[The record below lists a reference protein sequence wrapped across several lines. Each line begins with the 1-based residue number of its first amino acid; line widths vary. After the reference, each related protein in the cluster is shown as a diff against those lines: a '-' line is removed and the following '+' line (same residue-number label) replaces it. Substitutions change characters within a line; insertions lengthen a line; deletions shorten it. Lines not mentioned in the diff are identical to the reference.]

1 MSMNAAEIKE
11 IILKVNGEQAEQ
23 EIKRIKGAIEN
34 ARAEKKKF
42 EEANPNTKDWSNEQR
57 KQWQSLNK
65 EIAAGERQLK
75 KYGTSADQVEQ
86 VLNNL
91 DGSTMKQLKASL
103 RSLEATLNSGA
114 LKRNGEEWKQVTD
127 AIRRTKEEMKRL
139 EDETKA
145 VSQELEKPQ
154 KGIAAFGQKWFGA
167 FTMGVTGIKAL
178 HSAFNSLMDK
188 ASAYVSKFAEMQ
200 EHVAGVSKYTGMA
213 AKDVEELNEEFKKM
227 DTRTGRAALNDL
239 AADAGRLGITGK
251 KDVLDFVQAADQIN
265 IALGE
270 DLGEGAVKN
279 IGKLANIFGDDKRMG
294 LKQAMLS
301 TASAINELAQNSSAS
316 EGNILDFTTR
326 LSAMAKTAGL
336 TQAQVMGL
344 GAMFET
350 QGLNAEVAATAL
362 SKVMQKMGSDTEK
375 MAKMAGL
382 NVQEFSNLVQT
393 DMNAA
398 LIEFAKGIG
407 RLGGI
412 TEVSPALKELSL
424 TGSGVSSVVNIL
436 AQNLDKVATQQD
448 LATRAFNEGTSATNE
463 AAKAN
468 STAAANLEKARN
480 RAAELQQTMGE
491 QLYPVYLQCIEGA
504 ASLSKVLASI
514 VLVISRNK
522 IEFGFLAAVV
532 SLLALNITI
541 ANKQT
546 KIAIALKRTWQ
557 AVLVTTRMGV
567 ILFNAAIALM
577 TGNINR
583 AIAAMRV
590 LKTTMLSNPYTATA
604 AIIMTIAAGIYLW
617 ATRTK
622 ELTQEQKNALA
633 VAKADADLQRGTLE
647 RTKEQEARLRRLT
660 AIVHSNVHSL
670 QERRKAVAEIQKI
683 VPAYNATINEEGRIT
698 KENSKA
704 IDEYIQKL
712 REKARAQAAEEILQ
726 KQYAAQI
733 NQEDRVARM
742 KAAVAIREQRLV
754 DYLRS
759 QGKGENYVNIWLARA
774 RDESDGLWKY
784 NGKFRELAGNLR
796 EARGWLAAA
805 NSDLGTTNKL
815 VTSLET
821 NVDKAVKKAGLSPT
835 AVSTTPAA
843 VSTTPVTPANTP
855 SPAAET
861 PDLLAK
867 SAEAMHAALSQIAD
881 DYAKGRIQ
889 AEGGVSAYAEM
900 LAKQLGVIEEYK
912 AAAAA
917 IKATDE
923 QRAKH
928 AETLSKEEAAVK
940 NKQMQDDLRQL
951 AAYKDAELVL
961 AENARL
967 TGRATQRQSEE
978 EAYNIQARYLRD
990 KLMLLR
996 SYNADAEQIH
1006 AAELEIEKHA
1016 AAQNGKVSKEL
1027 ADTLTKMKEAAMKA
1041 DPEAARKAAAQE
1053 IDALKEALVKE
1064 ARALNLGEE
1073 IIQQLES
1080 YLSKQQHELEVD
1092 ANVKANVE
1100 IKALS
1105 SNIDFGFSGLAAAFQ
1120 KIVKLRKKER
1130 ENDAKDAS
1138 KTADKQEKE
1147 EEKAESR
1154 RLRRRKKNRDK
1165 DTADEKNENKK
1176 QKKSNDDKW
1185 DAAIDIASAAN
1196 DTIQSIGSAT
1206 SSLFQANCALET
1218 AKIEQ
1223 EYDARIAAAE
1233 GNAELQQQLEE
1244 EKNAK
1249 IAAVKAK
1256 YAEKEFRLNI
1266 AMAVAQ
1272 TATNALTAFGTMA
1285 KHEPYPALAIAAA
1298 ALATATGLVQV
1309 ATIKKQY
1316 EAQKA
1321 AGFYTGG
1328 YTGGSDYK
1336 KPAGIVHEGEYVL
1349 PHEAVNNPAVSPLLG
1364 IIETARRSNRLAS
1377 LTPEDV
1383 SRAVTAPQAAAAM
1396 AGRTALNTNRT
1407 ATNTARTANN
1417 TTAPVVTIKGG
1428 DQTAAA
1434 VRRLNRK
1441 LDEGIE
1447 SYVVLSGPQGLDK
1460 QWKRYQRLTGK

>member
-1 MSMNAAEIKE
+1 MNAAEIKE

-42 EEANPNTKDWSNEQR
+42 EETHPNTKEWTNEER

-86 VLNNL
+86 ILNNL

-114 LKRNGEEWKQVTD
+114 LKRNGDEWKQVTE

-139 EDETKA
+139 EEETRA
-145 VSQELEKPQ
+145 VTQELEQPKT
-154 KGIAAFGQKWFGA
+154 GIAAFGQKWAGA
-167 FTMGVTGIKAL
+167 FAVAVVGAKAL
-178 HSAFNSLMDK
+178 QEAFSALMGK
-188 ASAYVSKFAEMQ
+188 ITGYVNAYAELQ
-200 EHVAGVSKYTGMA
+200 EHTASVTKYTGMA
-213 AKDVEELNEEFKKM
+213 AREVEQLNEEFKKM
-227 DTRTGRAALNDL
+227 DTRTSRAALNDL

-382 NVQEFSNLVQT
+382 NVQEFAALVKT

-407 RLGGI
+407 RLGGL

-436 AQNLDKVATQQD
+436 AQNLDNVATQQD
-448 LATRAFNEGTSATNE
+448 IATRAFAEGTSATNE

-468 STAAANLEKARN
+468 STAAAQIEKTQN
-480 RAAELQQTMGE
+480 KINGLKSEIGE
-491 QLYPVYLQCIEGA
+491 QLMPVYMA
-504 ASLSKVLASI
+504 ALKASATMSQVLASLAKVVGNNKAAFTI
-514 VLVISRNK
+514 LIST
-522 IEFGFLAAVV
+522 IA
-532 SLLALNITI
+532 LLTLNIKL
-541 ANKQT
+541 ANQQT
-546 KIAIALKRTWQ
+546 KIAIAAKKAWQ
-557 AVLVTTRMGV
+557 AVLVTGRMAAM
-567 ILFNAAIALM
+567 LFNGAIALM
-577 TGNINR
+577 TGNITR
-583 AIAAMRV
+583 AAAAMK
-590 LKTTMLSNPYTATA
+590 LLTATIKANPYTAVA
-604 AIIMTIAAGIYLW
+604 ALIVSIASGLLLW

-633 VAKADADLQRGTLE
+633 VAKAEADLQRATLE
-647 RTKEQEARLRRLT
+647 QTKDQEARLRRLT

-683 VPAYNATINEEGRIT
+683 VPAYNATITEEGRVT

-712 REKARAQAAEEILQ
+712 REKARAQAAEELLQ
-726 KQYAAQI
+726 KKYAEQI

-742 KAAVAIREQRLV
+742 KSAVAIREQRLA

-759 QGKGENYVNIWLARA
+759 QGKGEAYVNTWLERA
-774 RDESDGLWKY
+774 RDDSDGLWKY
-784 NGKFRELAGNLR
+784 NAKFKELAGKLR
-796 EARGWLAAA
+796 EARGWLAGA
-805 NSDLGTTNKL
+805 NSDLGTTNSL
-815 VTSLET
+815 VKSLES
-821 NVDKAVKKAGLSPT
+821 NVDKAVKKAGISPT
-835 AVSTTPAA
+835 ATATAPAPAPAA
-843 VSTTPVTPANTP
+843 AAGNGKSA
-855 SPAAET
+855 AAET
-861 PDLLAK
+861 PDLLAQ
-867 SAEAMHAALSQIAD
+867 SAEAMHAALAQIAD

-900 LAKQLGVIEEYK
+900 LARQLGIIEEYK
-912 AAAAA
+912 EAAAS

-928 AETLSKEEAAVK
+928 AAALGKEEAAVR

-951 AAYKDAELVL
+951 TAYKDAELAL
-961 AENARL
+961 AENAHAI
-967 TGRATQRQSEE
+967 GRTTQRKSEE

-990 KLMLLR
+990 RLMLLR

-1027 ADTLTKMKEAAMKA
+1027 ADTLAKMKAAAMKA
-1041 DPEAARKAAAQE
+1041 DPEAARAAAAQE
-1053 IDALKEALVKE
+1053 IDALKDALVKE
-1064 ARALNLGEE
+1064 ARAQGLGEE
-1073 IIQQLES
+1073 TIKQLEE
-1080 YLSKQQHELEVD
+1080 YLEKKKNELSVSAKVKLDIQELD
-1092 ANVKANVE
+1092 ANK
-1100 IKALS
+1100 
-1105 SNIDFGFSGLAAAFQ
+1105 DFGFSKLMKAIKDFNKKAEDEMGDKWKDIS
-1120 KIVKLRKKER
+1120 KIVV
-1130 ENDAKDAS
+1130 
-1138 KTADKQEKE
+1138 
-1147 EEKAESR
+1147 
-1154 RLRRRKKNRDK
+1154 
-1165 DTADEKNENKK
+1165 
-1176 QKKSNDDKW
+1176 
-1185 DAAIDIASAAN
+1185 AALGMISSTLN
-1196 DTIQSIGSAT
+1196 AT
-1206 SSLFQANCALET
+1206 TQLFQANCDLET
-1218 AKIEQ
+1218 AKVEQ
-1223 EYDARIAAAE
+1223 EYDQRIAAAE
-1233 GNAELQQQLEE
+1233 GNEELQQQLEQ
-1244 EKNAK
+1244 EKQQRLSE
-1249 IAAVKAK
+1249 IKAK
-1256 YAEKEFRLNI
+1256 YAEKEFK
-1266 AMAVAQ
+1266 
-1272 TATNALTAFGTMA
+1272 A
-1285 KHEPYPALAIAAA
+1285 KIMTAIADIAVNAILAYKAA
-1298 ALATATGLVQV
+1298 GGNPFLGAAFAAMVTAAGMVQLAV
-1309 ATIKKQY
+1309 IKKQY

-1321 AGFYTGG
+1321 AGVYTRGFTGG
-1328 YTGGSDYK
+1328 TDYR
-1336 KPAGIVHEGEYVL
+1336 KPAGIVHQGEYVL
-1349 PHEAVNNPAVSPLLG
+1349 PHEAVNNPAVSPFLD
-1364 IIETARRSNRLAS
+1364 IIETARRTNRLAS

-1396 AGRTALNTNRT
+1396 AGRTAAAALST
-1407 ATNTARTANN
+1407 ASNTARTAAN
-1417 TTAPVVTIKGG
+1417 TAAPIVTIKDG
-1428 DQTAAA
+1428 DRTADTL
-1434 VRRLNRK
+1434 RRLNRK

-1447 SYVVLSGPQGLDK
+1447 SYVVLSGPQGLDS
-1460 QWKRYQRLTGK
+1460 QWRRYQRLNNK

>member
-1 MSMNAAEIKE
+1 MNAAEIKE

-42 EEANPNTKDWSNEQR
+42 EEEHSDTSKWTNEQR

-86 VLNNL
+86 VLKNL

-103 RSLEATLNSGA
+103 RSLEGTLNSGA

-139 EDETKA
+139 EEETKA
-145 VSQELEKPQ
+145 VSQEIEKPQ

-251 KDVLDFVQAADQIN
+251 NDVLDFVQAADQIN

-522 IEFGFLAAVV
+522 IEFGLLAAVV
-532 SLLALNITI
+532 ALLTLNITI

-546 KIAIALKRTWQ
+546 KIAIALKRAWQ

-726 KQYAAQI
+726 KKYAAQI
-733 NQEDRVARM
+733 DQEDRVARM
-742 KAAVAIREQRLV
+742 KTAVAIREQRLV

-784 NGKFRELAGNLR
+784 NAKFKELAGKLR

-835 AVSTTPAA
+835 AVSTTTAA
-843 VSTTPVTPANTP
+843 VSTTPAPTNTPA
-855 SPAAET
+855 PAAET

-867 SAEAMHAALSQIAD
+867 SAEAMHAALAQIAD

-917 IKATDE
+917 IEATDE
-923 QRAKH
+923 QRAQH
-928 AETLSKEEAAVK
+928 AEKLSKEEAAVK
-940 NKQMQDDLRQL
+940 NKQMQEDLRQL
-951 AAYKDAELVL
+951 TAYKDAELVL

-1027 ADTLTKMKEAAMKA
+1027 ADTLTKMKEAAMKS

-1064 ARALNLGEE
+1064 ARAQGLGEE
-1073 IIQQLES
+1073 TIKQLEE
-1080 YLSKQQHELEVD
+1080 YLDKKKKDLTVNAKVKLDIKELD
-1092 ANVKANVE
+1092 ANK
-1100 IKALS
+1100 
-1105 SNIDFGFSGLAAAFQ
+1105 DFGFS
-1120 KIVKLRKKER
+1120 KLIKAIKKF
-1130 ENDAKDAS
+1130 NK
-1138 KTADKQEKE
+1138 
-1147 EEKAESR
+1147 KAEGEMEDSW
-1154 RLRRRKKNRDK
+1154 
-1165 DTADEKNENKK
+1165 ENIAETVV
-1176 QKKSNDDKW
+1176 
-1185 DAAIDIASAAN
+1185 AALGMITSTLNAAS
-1196 DTIQSIGSAT
+1196 Q
-1206 SSLFQANCALET
+1206 LFQANCELET
-1218 AKIEQ
+1218 AKVEQ
-1223 EYDARIAAAE
+1223 EYDNRIAAAE
-1233 GNAELQQQLEE
+1233 GNEELQQQLEE

-1249 IAAVKAK
+1249 IAAIKAK
-1256 YAEKEFRLNI
+1256 YAEKEFK
-1266 AMAVAQ
+1266 
-1272 TATNALTAFGTMA
+1272 A
-1285 KHEPYPALAIAAA
+1285 KIITAIADIAKNAILAYQAA
-1298 ALATATGLVQV
+1298 GGNPWLGAAFAAMVTAAGMVQLAV
-1309 ATIKKQY
+1309 IKKQY

-1321 AGFYTGG
+1321 TGFYTGG

-1336 KPAGIVHEGEYVL
+1336 KPAGIVHQGEYVL
-1349 PHEAVNNPAVSPLLG
+1349 PHEAVNNPAVSPFLD

-1396 AGRTALNTNRT
+1396 AGRTAAAALST
-1407 ATNTARTANN
+1407 ASNTARTANN
-1417 TTAPVVTIKGG
+1417 TAAPVVTIKGG
-1428 DQTAAA
+1428 DRTADTL
-1434 VRRLNRK
+1434 RRLNRK

-1447 SYVVLSGPQGLDK
+1447 SYVVLSGPQGLDS
-1460 QWKRYQRLTGK
+1460 QWRRYQRLTGK

>member
-139 EDETKA
+139 EEETKA
-145 VSQELEKPQ
+145 VSQEMEKPQ

-567 ILFNAAIALM
+567 ILFNATIALM

-583 AIAAMRV
+583 AIAAMRL

-712 REKARAQAAEEILQ
+712 REKARAQAAEELLQ

-774 RDESDGLWKY
+774 RDESDALWKY

-815 VTSLET
+815 VNSLET

-912 AAAAA
+912 DAAAA
-917 IKATDE
+917 IEATDE
-923 QRAKH
+923 QRAQH
-928 AETLSKEEAAVK
+928 AEKLSKEEASVK
-940 NKQMQDDLRQL
+940 NKQMQEDLRQL
-951 AAYKDAELVL
+951 TAYKDAELVL

-1016 AAQNGKVSKEL
+1016 AAKNGKVSKEL
-1027 ADTLTKMKEAAMKA
+1027 ADTLTKMKEAAMKS

-1064 ARALNLGEE
+1064 ARAQGLGEE
-1073 IIQQLES
+1073 TIKQLEE
-1080 YLSKQQHELEVD
+1080 YLDKKKNELTVKAKVKLDIKELD
-1092 ANVKANVE
+1092 ANK
-1100 IKALS
+1100 
-1105 SNIDFGFSGLAAAFQ
+1105 DFGFS
-1120 KIVKLRKKER
+1120 KLIKAIKKF
-1130 ENDAKDAS
+1130 NK
-1138 KTADKQEKE
+1138 
-1147 EEKAESR
+1147 KAEGEMEDSW
-1154 RLRRRKKNRDK
+1154 
-1165 DTADEKNENKK
+1165 ENIAETVV
-1176 QKKSNDDKW
+1176 
-1185 DAAIDIASAAN
+1185 AALGMITSTLNAAS
-1196 DTIQSIGSAT
+1196 Q
-1206 SSLFQANCALET
+1206 LFQANCELET
-1218 AKIEQ
+1218 AKVEQ
-1223 EYDARIAAAE
+1223 EYDNRIAAAE
-1233 GNAELQQQLEE
+1233 GNEELQQQLEE

-1249 IAAVKAK
+1249 IAAIKAK
-1256 YAEKEFRLNI
+1256 YAEKEFRAKI
-1266 AMAVAQ
+1266 ITAVADIAKNAILAYQ
-1272 TATNALTAFGTMA
+1272 AAGGNPWLGAAFAAMVTAAGMVQ
-1285 KHEPYPALAIAAA
+1285 LA
-1298 ALATATGLVQV
+1298 V
-1309 ATIKKQY
+1309 IKKQY

-1321 AGFYTGG
+1321 TGFYTGG

-1336 KPAGIVHEGEYVL
+1336 KPAGIVHQGEYVL

>member
-42 EEANPNTKDWSNEQR
+42 EEANPNTKDWTNEQR
-57 KQWQSLNK
+57 KQWQSFNK

-86 VLNNL
+86 VLKNL

-103 RSLEATLNSGA
+103 RSLEGTLNSGA
-114 LKRNGEEWKQVTD
+114 LKRNGEEWKQVTE

-139 EDETKA
+139 EEETKA
-145 VSQELEKPQ
+145 VSQEMEKPQ

-188 ASAYVSKFAEMQ
+188 ASAYVSKYAELQ
-200 EHVAGVSKYTGMA
+200 EHTAGVTKYTGMA
-213 AKDVEELNEEFKKM
+213 AREVEQLNEEFKKM
-227 DTRTGRAALNDL
+227 DTRTSRAALNDL

-382 NVQEFSNLVQT
+382 NVKEFSNLVQT

-468 STAAANLEKARN
+468 STAAANLEKAKN

-522 IEFGFLAAVV
+522 IEFGLLAAVV

-546 KIAIALKRTWQ
+546 KIAIALKRAWQ

-567 ILFNAAIALM
+567 ILFNATIALM

-583 AIAAMRV
+583 AIAAMRL

-633 VAKADADLQRGTLE
+633 VQKQEADLQRATLE
-647 RTKEQEARLRRLT
+647 QTKEQEARLRRLT
-660 AIVHSNVHSL
+660 AIVHSNVYSL
-670 QERRKAVAEIQKI
+670 QERRKAIAEIKKI
-683 VPAYNATINEEGRIT
+683 VPGYNATINEEGRIT

-726 KQYAAQI
+726 KKYAAQI
-733 NQEDRVARM
+733 DQEDRVQRM
-742 KAAVAIREQRLV
+742 KTAVAIREQRLREYYKKEGKGDNEINNILSNIREV
-754 DYLRS
+754 ASKGQKIKFL
-759 QGKGENYVNIWLARA
+759 GKGEWVDLSNSLQ
-774 RDESDGLWKY
+774 
-784 NGKFRELAGNLR
+784 
-796 EARGWLAAA
+796 EAHGWLYQA
-805 NSDLGTTNKL
+805 NNDLTLTNKL

-835 AVSTTPAA
+835 AVSPAPAA
-843 VSTTPVTPANTP
+843 VSTTPAPTNTPAPT
-855 SPAAET
+855 AET
-861 PDLLAK
+861 PDLLAQ
-867 SAEAMHAALSQIAD
+867 SAEAMHAALAQIAD

-900 LAKQLGVIEEYK
+900 LARQLGIIEEYK
-912 AAAAA
+912 EAAAS

-928 AETLSKEEAAVK
+928 AAALGKEEAAVR
-940 NKQMQDDLRQL
+940 NRQMQDDLRQL
-951 AAYKDAELVL
+951 AAYKDAELAL
-961 AENARL
+961 AENAHAI
-967 TGRATQRQSEE
+967 GRTTQRKSEE

-1027 ADTLTKMKEAAMKA
+1027 ADTLAKMKAAAMKA
-1041 DPEAARKAAAQE
+1041 DPEAARAAAAQE
-1053 IDALKEALVKE
+1053 IDALKDALVKE
-1064 ARALNLGEE
+1064 ARAQGLGEE
-1073 IIQQLES
+1073 TIKQLEE
-1080 YLSKQQHELEVD
+1080 YLEKKKNELSVS
-1092 ANVKANVE
+1092 ANVKLDIQELDAN
-1100 IKALS
+1100 K
-1105 SNIDFGFSGLAAAFQ
+1105 DFGFSKLMKAIKDFNKKAEDEMGDKWKDIS
-1120 KIVKLRKKER
+1120 KIVV
-1130 ENDAKDAS
+1130 
-1138 KTADKQEKE
+1138 
-1147 EEKAESR
+1147 
-1154 RLRRRKKNRDK
+1154 
-1165 DTADEKNENKK
+1165 
-1176 QKKSNDDKW
+1176 
-1185 DAAIDIASAAN
+1185 AALGMISSTLN
-1196 DTIQSIGSAT
+1196 AT
-1206 SSLFQANCALET
+1206 TQLFQANCDLET
-1218 AKIEQ
+1218 AKVEQ
-1223 EYDARIAAAE
+1223 EYDQRIAAAE
-1233 GNAELQQQLEE
+1233 GNEELQQQLEQ
-1244 EKNAK
+1244 EKQQRLSE
-1249 IAAVKAK
+1249 IKAK
-1256 YAEKEFRLNI
+1256 YAEKEFK
-1266 AMAVAQ
+1266 
-1272 TATNALTAFGTMA
+1272 A
-1285 KHEPYPALAIAAA
+1285 KIMTAIADIAVNAILAYKAA
-1298 ALATATGLVQV
+1298 GGNPFLGAAFAAMVTAAGMMQLAV
-1309 ATIKKQY
+1309 IKKQY

-1328 YTGGSDYK
+1328 FTGGSDYK
-1336 KPAGIVHEGEYVL
+1336 KPAGIVHQGEYVL
-1349 PHEAVNNPAVSPLLG
+1349 PHEAVNNPAVTPFLD
-1364 IIETARRSNRLAS
+1364 IIETARRTNRLAS

-1396 AGRTALNTNRT
+1396 AGRTAAAALST
-1407 ATNTARTANN
+1407 ASNTARTANN
-1417 TTAPVVTIKGG
+1417 TAAPVVTIKDG

-1447 SYVVLSGPQGLDK
+1447 SYVVLSGPHGLDS
-1460 QWKRYQRLTGK
+1460 QWRRYQRLNNK

>member
-1 MSMNAAEIKE
+1 MLDDLNGKSLNDLQASVKTMQRILDRGLVPRGKDEWNQLTEAIAKTKE
-11 IILKVNGEQAEQ
+11 QIEKVKSETNSVGE
-23 EIKRIKGAIEN
+23 AIE
-34 ARAEKKKF
+34 E
-42 EEANPNTKDWSNEQR
+42 
-57 KQWQSLNK
+57 
-65 EIAAGERQLK
+65 
-75 KYGTSADQVEQ
+75 
-86 VLNNL
+86 
-91 DGSTMKQLKASL
+91 
-103 RSLEATLNSGA
+103 
-114 LKRNGEEWKQVTD
+114 
-127 AIRRTKEEMKRL
+127 TKEKSSFL
-139 EDETKA
+139 
-145 VSQELEKPQ
+145 S
-154 KGIAAFGQKWFGA
+154 
-167 FTMGVTGIKAL
+167 
-178 HSAFNSLMDK
+178 SAFSQIANIGRIFSSFSDK
-188 ASAYVSKFAEMQ
+188 VSGYVNQYAAMQ

-227 DTRTGRAALNDL
+227 DTKTSREALNDL

-279 IGKLANIFGDDKRMG
+279 IGKLANIFGDDQRLG

-301 TASAINELAQNSSAS
+301 TASAINELAQTSSAS

-326 LSAMAKTAGL
+326 LSSMAKTANM

-362 SKVMQKMGSDTEK
+362 AKVMQKMGTDTAK
-375 MAKMAGL
+375 MAQLAGL
-382 NVQEFSNLVQT
+382 NVQEFGNLVKT

-407 RLGGI
+407 RLGGL
-412 TEVSPALKELSL
+412 TEVSPVLKELSL
-424 TGSGVSSVVNIL
+424 TGAGVSSVVNIL

-448 LATRAFNEGTSATNE
+448 IATRAFTEGTSATNE

-491 QLYPVYLQCIEGA
+491 QLYPVYLQCIEGTA
-504 ASLSKVLASI
+504 KLSKVLASI

-522 IEFGFLAAVV
+522 IEFGLLAAVV
-532 SLLALNITI
+532 ALLTLNITI

-567 ILFNAAIALM
+567 ILFNATIALM

-583 AIAAMRV
+583 AIAAMRL

-633 VAKADADLQRGTLE
+633 VQKQEADLQRATLE
-647 RTKEQEARLRRLT
+647 QTKEQEARLRRLT
-660 AIVHSNVHSL
+660 AIVHSNVYSL
-670 QERRKAVAEIQKI
+670 QERRKAIAEIKKI
-683 VPAYNATINEEGRIT
+683 VPGYNATINEEGRIT

-726 KQYAAQI
+726 KRYQEQLYH
-733 NQEDRVARM
+733 EDRLGRM
-742 KAAVAIREQRLV
+742 KTYVATSEQAFL
-754 DYLRS
+754 DYATKV
-759 QGKGENYVNIWLARA
+759 KGYSAKSAQETLKLAREGQVTYFGFDSQYRTA
-774 RDESDGLWKY
+774 LNRVKEAHRLY
-784 NGKFRELAGNLR
+784 NEELGHRVRL
-796 EARGWLAAA
+796 
-805 NSDLGTTNKL
+805 NKQIS
-815 VTSLET
+815 SLEAT
-821 NVDKAVKKAGLSPT
+821 TENNFKKNGI
-835 AVSTTPAA
+835 TPAA
-843 VSTTPVTPANTP
+843 TSPEPPAPTNTPA
-855 SPAAET
+855 PAAET
-861 PDLLAK
+861 PDLLAQ
-867 SAEAMHAALSQIAD
+867 SAEAMHAALTQIAD

-917 IKATDE
+917 IEATDE

-928 AETLSKEEAAVK
+928 SETLSKEETAVK
-940 NKQMQDDLRQL
+940 NKQMQEDLRQL

-967 TGRATQRQSEE
+967 TGRTTQRQSEE

-1064 ARALNLGEE
+1064 ARAQGLGEE
-1073 IIQQLES
+1073 TIKQLEE
-1080 YLSKQQHELEVD
+1080 YLDKKKNELSVKAKVELDIKELD
-1092 ANVKANVE
+1092 ANK
-1100 IKALS
+1100 
-1105 SNIDFGFSGLAAAFQ
+1105 DFGFS
-1120 KIVKLRKKER
+1120 KLIKAIKKF
-1130 ENDAKDAS
+1130 NK
-1138 KTADKQEKE
+1138 
-1147 EEKAESR
+1147 KAEGEMEDSW
-1154 RLRRRKKNRDK
+1154 
-1165 DTADEKNENKK
+1165 ENIAETVV
-1176 QKKSNDDKW
+1176 
-1185 DAAIDIASAAN
+1185 AALGMITSTLNAAS
-1196 DTIQSIGSAT
+1196 Q
-1206 SSLFQANCALET
+1206 LFQANCELET
-1218 AKIEQ
+1218 AKVEQ
-1223 EYDARIAAAE
+1223 EYDNRIAAAE
-1233 GNAELQQQLEE
+1233 GNEELQQQLEE

-1249 IAAVKAK
+1249 IAAIKAK
-1256 YAEKEFRLNI
+1256 YAEKEFK
-1266 AMAVAQ
+1266 
-1272 TATNALTAFGTMA
+1272 A
-1285 KHEPYPALAIAAA
+1285 KIITAIADIAKNAILAYQAA
-1298 ALATATGLVQV
+1298 GGNPWLGAAFAAMVTAAGMVQLAV
-1309 ATIKKQY
+1309 IKKQY

-1321 AGFYTGG
+1321 TGFYTGG

-1349 PHEAVNNPAVSPLLG
+1349 PHEAVNNTAVSPFLD

-1396 AGRTALNTNRT
+1396 AGRTAAAALST
-1407 ATNTARTANN
+1407 AAAAARTANN

-1460 QWKRYQRLTGK
+1460 QWKRYQRLTGQ

>member
-1 MSMNAAEIKE
+1 MNAAEIKE

-42 EEANPNTKDWSNEQR
+42 EEANPNTKDWTNEQR

-86 VLNNL
+86 VLKNL

-139 EDETKA
+139 EEETKA
-145 VSQELEKPQ
+145 VSQEMEKPQ

-326 LSAMAKTAGL
+326 LSSMAKTAGL

-382 NVQEFSNLVQT
+382 NVKEFSNLIQT

-522 IEFGFLAAVV
+522 IEFGLLAAVV
-532 SLLALNITI
+532 SLLTLNITI

-546 KIAIALKRTWQ
+546 KIAIALKRAWQ

-567 ILFNAAIALM
+567 ILFNATIALM

-583 AIAAMRV
+583 AIAAMRL

-633 VAKADADLQRGTLE
+633 VQKQEADLQRATLE
-647 RTKEQEARLRRLT
+647 QTKDQEARLRRLT
-660 AIVHSNVHSL
+660 AIVHSNVYSL
-670 QERRKAVAEIQKI
+670 QERRKAIAEIKKI
-683 VPAYNATINEEGRIT
+683 VPGYNATINEEGRIT

-726 KQYAAQI
+726 KRYQEQLYH
-733 NQEDRVARM
+733 EDRLGRM
-742 KAAVAIREQRLV
+742 KTYVATSEQAFL
-754 DYLRS
+754 DYATKV
-759 QGKGENYVNIWLARA
+759 KGYSAKSAQETLKLAREGQVTYFGFDSQYRTA
-774 RDESDGLWKY
+774 LNRVKEAHRLY
-784 NGKFRELAGNLR
+784 NEELGHRVRL
-796 EARGWLAAA
+796 
-805 NSDLGTTNKL
+805 NKQIS
-815 VTSLET
+815 SLEAT
-821 NVDKAVKKAGLSPT
+821 TENNFKKHGI
-835 AVSTTPAA
+835 TPAA
-843 VSTTPVTPANTP
+843 TSPEPTAPTPDPVTPTNTP
-855 SPAAET
+855 APAAET

-867 SAEAMHAALSQIAD
+867 SAEAMHAALTQIAD

-900 LAKQLGVIEEYK
+900 LAKQLGVVEEYK
-912 AAAAA
+912 AAAAD
-917 IKATDE
+917 IEATDE

-928 AETLSKEEAAVK
+928 AEKLSKEEAAVR
-940 NKQMQDDLRQL
+940 NKQMQEDLRQL
-951 AAYKDAELVL
+951 TAYKDAELVL

-1041 DPEAARKAAAQE
+1041 DPDAARKAAAQE

-1064 ARALNLGEE
+1064 ARAQGLGEE
-1073 IIQQLES
+1073 TIKQLEE
-1080 YLSKQQHELEVD
+1080 YLDKKKNELSVKAKVKLDIKELD
-1092 ANVKANVE
+1092 ANK
-1100 IKALS
+1100 
-1105 SNIDFGFSGLAAAFQ
+1105 DFGFS
-1120 KIVKLRKKER
+1120 KLIKAIKKF
-1130 ENDAKDAS
+1130 NK
-1138 KTADKQEKE
+1138 
-1147 EEKAESR
+1147 KAEGEMEDSW
-1154 RLRRRKKNRDK
+1154 
-1165 DTADEKNENKK
+1165 ENIAETVV
-1176 QKKSNDDKW
+1176 
-1185 DAAIDIASAAN
+1185 AALGMITSTLNAAS
-1196 DTIQSIGSAT
+1196 Q
-1206 SSLFQANCALET
+1206 LFQANCELET
-1218 AKIEQ
+1218 AKVEQ
-1223 EYDARIAAAE
+1223 EYDQRIAAAE
-1233 GNAELQQQLEE
+1233 GNEELQQQLEQ
-1244 EKNAK
+1244 EKQQR
-1249 IAAVKAK
+1249 ISEIKAK
-1256 YAEKEFRLNI
+1256 YAEKEFK
-1266 AMAVAQ
+1266 
-1272 TATNALTAFGTMA
+1272 A
-1285 KHEPYPALAIAAA
+1285 KIITAIADIAVNAILAYKAA
-1298 ALATATGLVQV
+1298 GGNPWLGAAFAAMVTAAGMMQLAV
-1309 ATIKKQY
+1309 IKKQY

-1328 YTGGSDYK
+1328 FTGGSDYR
-1336 KPAGIVHEGEYVL
+1336 KPAGIVHQGEYVL
-1349 PHEAVNNPAVSPLLG
+1349 PHEAVNNPAVSPFLD

-1396 AGRTALNTNRT
+1396 AGRTALNTDRT
-1407 ATNTARTANN
+1407 AAAAARTANN
-1417 TTAPVVTIKGG
+1417 TSAPVVTIKGG
-1428 DQTAAA
+1428 DRTADTL
-1434 VRRLNRK
+1434 RRLNRK

-1447 SYVVLSGPQGLDK
+1447 SYVVLSGPQGLDS
-1460 QWKRYQRLTGK
+1460 QWRRYQRLTGK

>member
-1 MSMNAAEIKE
+1 MNAAEIKE

-42 EEANPNTKDWSNEQR
+42 EEANPNTKDWTNEQR

-86 VLNNL
+86 VLKNL

-114 LKRNGEEWKQVTD
+114 LKRNGEEWNKVTD

-227 DTRTGRAALNDL
+227 DTRTSRAALNDL

-375 MAKMAGL
+375 MAKMAGI
-382 NVQEFSNLVQT
+382 NVKEFSNLVQT

-522 IEFGFLAAVV
+522 IEFGLLAAVV
-532 SLLALNITI
+532 ALLTLNITI

-546 KIAIALKRTWQ
+546 KIAIALKRAWQ

-567 ILFNAAIALM
+567 ILFNATIALM

-590 LKTTMLSNPYTATA
+590 LKTTMLSNQYTATA

-633 VAKADADLQRGTLE
+633 VQKQEADLQRGTLE

-670 QERRKAVAEIQKI
+670 QERRKAVAEIQNI

-712 REKARAQAAEEILQ
+712 REKARAQAAEELLQ
-726 KQYAAQI
+726 RQYAAQI

-774 RDESDGLWKY
+774 RDESDALWKY
-784 NGKFRELAGNLR
+784 NSKFRVLAGNLR

-843 VSTTPVTPANTP
+843 VSTTPAPTNTPA
-855 SPAAET
+855 PAAET

-867 SAEAMHAALSQIAD
+867 SAEAMHAALTQIAD

-923 QRAKH
+923 QRAQH
-928 AETLSKEEAAVK
+928 AEKLSKEEAAVRQ
-940 NKQMQDDLRQL
+940 KQLQDDLRQL
-951 AAYKDAELVL
+951 TAYKDAELVL

-967 TGRATQRQSEE
+967 TGRATQRKSEE

-990 KLMLLR
+990 RLMLLR

-1027 ADTLTKMKEAAMKA
+1027 AETLTKMKEAAMKA

-1064 ARALNLGEE
+1064 ARAQGLGEE
-1073 IIQQLES
+1073 TIKQLEE
-1080 YLSKQQHELEVD
+1080 YLDKKKKDLTVNAKVKLDIKELD
-1092 ANVKANVE
+1092 ANK
-1100 IKALS
+1100 
-1105 SNIDFGFSGLAAAFQ
+1105 DFGFS
-1120 KIVKLRKKER
+1120 KLIKAIKKF
-1130 ENDAKDAS
+1130 NK
-1138 KTADKQEKE
+1138 
-1147 EEKAESR
+1147 KAEGEMEDSW
-1154 RLRRRKKNRDK
+1154 
-1165 DTADEKNENKK
+1165 ENIAETVV
-1176 QKKSNDDKW
+1176 
-1185 DAAIDIASAAN
+1185 AALGMITSTLNAAS
-1196 DTIQSIGSAT
+1196 Q
-1206 SSLFQANCALET
+1206 LFQANCELET
-1218 AKIEQ
+1218 AKVEQ
-1223 EYDARIAAAE
+1223 EYDNRIAAAE
-1233 GNAELQQQLEE
+1233 GNEELQQQLEE

-1249 IAAVKAK
+1249 IAAIKAK
-1256 YAEKEFRLNI
+1256 YAEKEFKAKIITAI
-1266 AMAVAQ
+1266 ADIAKNAILAYQAAGGNPWLGAAFAAMV
-1272 TATNALTAFGTMA
+1272 TAAGMVQ
-1285 KHEPYPALAIAAA
+1285 LAI
-1298 ALATATGLVQV
+1298 
-1309 ATIKKQY
+1309 IKKQY

-1321 AGFYTGG
+1321 TGFYTGG
-1328 YTGGSDYK
+1328 FTGGSDYK

-1349 PHEAVNNPAVSPLLG
+1349 PHEAVNNPAVSPFLD

-1396 AGRTALNTNRT
+1396 AGRTAAAALST
-1407 ATNTARTANN
+1407 ASNTARTANN
-1417 TTAPVVTIKGG
+1417 TAAPVVTIKGG
-1428 DQTAAA
+1428 DRTADTL
-1434 VRRLNRK
+1434 RRLNRK

-1460 QWKRYQRLTGK
+1460 QWKRYQRLTGQ

>member
-42 EEANPNTKDWSNEQR
+42 EEEHSDTSKWTNEQR

-86 VLNNL
+86 VLKNL

-114 LKRNGEEWKQVTD
+114 LKRNGEEWNKVTD

-139 EDETKA
+139 EEETKA
-145 VSQELEKPQ
+145 VSQEMEKPQ

-227 DTRTGRAALNDL
+227 DTRTSRAALNDL

-382 NVQEFSNLVQT
+382 NVKEFSTLVQT

-522 IEFGFLAAVV
+522 IEFGLLAAVV

-583 AIAAMRV
+583 AIAAMRL

-633 VAKADADLQRGTLE
+633 VQKQEADLQRATLE
-647 RTKEQEARLRRLT
+647 QTKEQESRLRRLT
-660 AIVHSNVHSL
+660 AIVHSNVYSL

-726 KQYAAQI
+726 KKYAAQI
-733 NQEDRVARM
+733 DQEDRVARM
-742 KAAVAIREQRLV
+742 KTAVSLREQRLREYYQKEGKGDNEINNILNNIREV
-754 DYLRS
+754 SSKGQKIKFL
-759 QGKGENYVNIWLARA
+759 GKGEWVDLSNSLQ
-774 RDESDGLWKY
+774 
-784 NGKFRELAGNLR
+784 
-796 EARGWLAAA
+796 EAHGWLYQA
-805 NSDLGTTNKL
+805 NNDLTLTNKL

-843 VSTTPVTPANTP
+843 VSTTPAPTNTPA
-855 SPAAET
+855 PAAET

-867 SAEAMHAALSQIAD
+867 SAEAMHAALTQIAD

-900 LAKQLGVIEEYK
+900 LARQLGIIEEYK
-912 AAAAA
+912 EAAAS

-928 AETLSKEEAAVK
+928 AAALGKEEAAVR
-940 NKQMQDDLRQL
+940 NRQMQDDLRQL
-951 AAYKDAELVL
+951 AAYKDAELAL
-961 AENARL
+961 AENAHAI
-967 TGRATQRQSEE
+967 GRTTQRQSEE

-1016 AAQNGKVSKEL
+1016 AQQNGKVSKEL

-1064 ARALNLGEE
+1064 ARAQGLGEE
-1073 IIQQLES
+1073 TIKQLEE
-1080 YLSKQQHELEVD
+1080 YLDKKKKDLTVNAKVKLDIKELD
-1092 ANVKANVE
+1092 ANK
-1100 IKALS
+1100 
-1105 SNIDFGFSGLAAAFQ
+1105 DFGFS
-1120 KIVKLRKKER
+1120 KLIKAIKKF
-1130 ENDAKDAS
+1130 NK
-1138 KTADKQEKE
+1138 
-1147 EEKAESR
+1147 KAEGEMEDSWA
-1154 RLRRRKKNRDK
+1154 NIAE
-1165 DTADEKNENKK
+1165 TVV
-1176 QKKSNDDKW
+1176 
-1185 DAAIDIASAAN
+1185 AALGMITSTLNAAS
-1196 DTIQSIGSAT
+1196 Q
-1206 SSLFQANCALET
+1206 LFQANCELET
-1218 AKIEQ
+1218 AKVEQ
-1223 EYDARIAAAE
+1223 EYDNRIAAAE
-1233 GNAELQQQLEE
+1233 GNEELQQQLEE

-1249 IAAVKAK
+1249 IAAIKSK
-1256 YAEKEFRLNI
+1256 YAEKEFKAKI
-1266 AMAVAQ
+1266 ITAVADIAKNAILAYQ
-1272 TATNALTAFGTMA
+1272 AAGGNPFLGAAFAAMVTAAGMVQ
-1285 KHEPYPALAIAAA
+1285 LA
-1298 ALATATGLVQV
+1298 V
-1309 ATIKKQY
+1309 IKKQY

-1321 AGFYTGG
+1321 TGFYTGG

-1336 KPAGIVHEGEYVL
+1336 KPAGIVHQGEYVL
-1349 PHEAVNNPAVSPLLG
+1349 PHEAVNNPAVSPFLD

-1396 AGRTALNTNRT
+1396 AGRTAAAALST
-1407 ATNTARTANN
+1407 AAAAARTANN

-1447 SYVVLSGPQGLDK
+1447 SYVVLSGPQGLDS
-1460 QWKRYQRLTGK
+1460 QWRRYQRLTGK

>member
-1 MSMNAAEIKE
+1 MNAAEIKE

-42 EEANPNTKDWSNEQR
+42 EEANPNTKDWTNEQR

-86 VLNNL
+86 VLKNL

-139 EDETKA
+139 EEETKA
-145 VSQELEKPQ
+145 VSQEMEKPQ

-227 DTRTGRAALNDL
+227 DTRTSRAALNDL

-270 DLGEGAVKN
+270 YLGEGAVKN

-362 SKVMQKMGSDTEK
+362 SKVMQKIGSDTEK

-522 IEFGFLAAVV
+522 IGFGLLAAVV

-567 ILFNAAIALM
+567 ILFNATIALM

-660 AIVHSNVHSL
+660 AIVHSNVYSL
-670 QERRKAVAEIQKI
+670 QERRKAIAEIKKI
-683 VPAYNATINEEGRIT
+683 VPGYNATINEEGRIT

-726 KQYAAQI
+726 KRYQEQLYH
-733 NQEDRVARM
+733 EDRLGRM
-742 KAAVAIREQRLV
+742 KTYVATSEQSFLDYATKVKGYSAKSAQETLKFAREGQVTYLGFDSQYRTALNRVKEAHRLYNEELGHRV
-754 DYLRS
+754 RL
-759 QGKGENYVNIWLARA
+759 ENQI
-774 RDESDGLWKY
+774 S
-784 NGKFRELAGNLR
+784 
-796 EARGWLAAA
+796 
-805 NSDLGTTNKL
+805 
-815 VTSLET
+815 SLEAT
-821 NVDKAVKKAGLSPT
+821 TENNFKKHGITPSAVTPS
-835 AVSTTPAA
+835 PAA
-843 VSTTPVTPANTP
+843 VSTTPAPTNTPAPT
-855 SPAAET
+855 AET

-912 AAAAA
+912 AAAAD
-917 IKATDE
+917 INATEE
-923 QRAKH
+923 QRAQH
-928 AETLSKEEAAVK
+928 AEKLSKEEAAVR
-940 NKQMQDDLRQL
+940 NKQLQDDLRQL
-951 AAYKDAELVL
+951 TAYKDAELVL

-1016 AAQNGKVSKEL
+1016 AQQNGKVSKEL
-1027 ADTLTKMKEAAMKA
+1027 ADTLTKMKEAAMKS
-1041 DPEAARKAAAQE
+1041 DPAAARRAAAEE
-1053 IDALKEALVKE
+1053 IDALKDALVKE
-1064 ARALNLGEE
+1064 AREKGLGEDV
-1073 IIQQLES
+1073 IAQLEE
-1080 YLSKQQHELEVD
+1080 YLNKLKAQLSVN
-1092 ANVKANVE
+1092 ANVKLDIKELDAN
-1100 IKALS
+1100 K
-1105 SNIDFGFSGLAAAFQ
+1105 DFGFS
-1120 KIVKLRKKER
+1120 KLIKAIKKF
-1130 ENDAKDAS
+1130 NK
-1138 KTADKQEKE
+1138 
-1147 EEKAESR
+1147 KAEGEMEDSW
-1154 RLRRRKKNRDK
+1154 
-1165 DTADEKNENKK
+1165 ENIAETVV
-1176 QKKSNDDKW
+1176 
-1185 DAAIDIASAAN
+1185 AALGMITSTLNAAS
-1196 DTIQSIGSAT
+1196 Q
-1206 SSLFQANCALET
+1206 LFQANCELET
-1218 AKIEQ
+1218 AKVEQ
-1223 EYDARIAAAE
+1223 EYDNRIAAAE
-1233 GNAELQQQLEE
+1233 GNEELQQQLEE

-1249 IAAVKAK
+1249 IAAIKAK
-1256 YAEKEFRLNI
+1256 YAEKEFK
-1266 AMAVAQ
+1266 
-1272 TATNALTAFGTMA
+1272 A
-1285 KHEPYPALAIAAA
+1285 KIITAIADIAKNAILAYQAA
-1298 ALATATGLVQV
+1298 GGNPWLGAAFAAMVTAAGMVQLAV
-1309 ATIKKQY
+1309 IKKQY

-1321 AGFYTGG
+1321 TGFYTGG

-1349 PHEAVNNPAVSPLLG
+1349 PHEAVNNPAVSPFLD

-1396 AGRTALNTNRT
+1396 AGRTAAAALST
-1407 ATNTARTANN
+1407 ASNTARTANN
-1417 TTAPVVTIKGG
+1417 TAAPVVTIKGG
-1428 DQTAAA
+1428 DRTADTL
-1434 VRRLNRK
+1434 RRLNRK

-1447 SYVVLSGPQGLDK
+1447 SYVVLSGPQGLDS

>member
-1 MSMNAAEIKE
+1 MNAAEIKE

-42 EEANPNTKDWSNEQR
+42 EEANPNTKDWTNEQR

-75 KYGTSADQVEQ
+75 KYGTSAEQVEQ
-86 VLNNL
+86 VLKNL

-139 EDETKA
+139 EEETKA
-145 VSQELEKPQ
+145 VSQEMEKPQ

-227 DTRTGRAALNDL
+227 DTRTSRAALNDL

-326 LSAMAKTAGL
+326 LSSMAKTAGL

-362 SKVMQKMGSDTEK
+362 SKVMQKIGSDTEK

-382 NVQEFSNLVQT
+382 NVKEFSNLVQT

-522 IEFGFLAAVV
+522 IEFGLLAAVV
-532 SLLALNITI
+532 ALLTLNITI

-567 ILFNAAIALM
+567 ILFNATIALM

-583 AIAAMRV
+583 AIAAMRL

-712 REKARAQAAEEILQ
+712 REKARAQAAEELLQ
-726 KQYAAQI
+726 RQYAAQI

-774 RDESDGLWKY
+774 RDESDALWKY
-784 NGKFRELAGNLR
+784 NSKFRELAGNLR

-843 VSTTPVTPANTP
+843 VSTTPAPTNTPA
-855 SPAAET
+855 PAAET

-867 SAEAMHAALSQIAD
+867 SAEAMHAALTQIAD

-917 IKATDE
+917 IEATEE
-923 QRAKH
+923 QRAQH
-928 AETLSKEEAAVK
+928 AEKLSKEEAAVR
-940 NKQMQDDLRQL
+940 NKQLQDDLRQL
-951 AAYKDAELVL
+951 TAYKDAELVL

-1016 AAQNGKVSKEL
+1016 AQQNGKVSKEL
-1027 ADTLTKMKEAAMKA
+1027 AETLTKMKEAAMKA

-1064 ARALNLGEE
+1064 ARAQGLGEE
-1073 IIQQLES
+1073 TIKQLEE
-1080 YLSKQQHELEVD
+1080 YLDKKKNELTVNAKVKLDIKELD
-1092 ANVKANVE
+1092 ANK
-1100 IKALS
+1100 
-1105 SNIDFGFSGLAAAFQ
+1105 DFGFS
-1120 KIVKLRKKER
+1120 KLIKAIKKF
-1130 ENDAKDAS
+1130 NK
-1138 KTADKQEKE
+1138 
-1147 EEKAESR
+1147 KAEGEMEDSW
-1154 RLRRRKKNRDK
+1154 
-1165 DTADEKNENKK
+1165 ENIAETVV
-1176 QKKSNDDKW
+1176 
-1185 DAAIDIASAAN
+1185 AALGMITSTLNAAS
-1196 DTIQSIGSAT
+1196 Q
-1206 SSLFQANCALET
+1206 LFQANCELET
-1218 AKIEQ
+1218 AKVEQ
-1223 EYDARIAAAE
+1223 EYDNRIAAAE
-1233 GNAELQQQLEE
+1233 GNEELQQQLEE

-1249 IAAVKAK
+1249 IAAIKAK
-1256 YAEKEFRLNI
+1256 YAEKEFK
-1266 AMAVAQ
+1266 
-1272 TATNALTAFGTMA
+1272 A
-1285 KHEPYPALAIAAA
+1285 KIITAIADIAKNAILAYQAA
-1298 ALATATGLVQV
+1298 GGNPWLGAAFAAMVTAAGMVQLAV
-1309 ATIKKQY
+1309 IKKQY

-1321 AGFYTGG
+1321 TGFYTGG

-1349 PHEAVNNPAVSPLLG
+1349 PHEAVNNPAVSPFLD

-1396 AGRTALNTNRT
+1396 AGRTAAAALST
-1407 ATNTARTANN
+1407 ASNTARTANN
-1417 TTAPVVTIKGG
+1417 TAAPVVTIKGG
-1428 DQTAAA
+1428 DRTADTL
-1434 VRRLNRK
+1434 RRLNRR

-1447 SYVVLSGPQGLDK
+1447 SYVVLSGPQGLDS
-1460 QWKRYQRLTGK
+1460 QWRRYQRLTGK

>member
-42 EEANPNTKDWSNEQR
+42 EEANPNTKDWTNDQR

-86 VLNNL
+86 VLKNL

-127 AIRRTKEEMKRL
+127 AIRRTKDEMKRL
-139 EDETKA
+139 EEETKA
-145 VSQELEKPQ
+145 VSQEIEKPQ

-227 DTRTGRAALNDL
+227 DTRTGRSALNDL

-251 KDVLDFVQAADQIN
+251 KEVLDFVQAADQIN

-362 SKVMQKMGSDTEK
+362 SKVMQKIGSDTDK

-382 NVQEFSNLVQT
+382 NVKEFSNLVQT

-522 IEFGFLAAVV
+522 IEFGLLAAVV
-532 SLLALNITI
+532 ALLTLNITI

-546 KIAIALKRTWQ
+546 KIAIALKRAWQ

-726 KQYAAQI
+726 KKYAAQI
-733 NQEDRVARM
+733 DQEDRVARM
-742 KAAVAIREQRLV
+742 RTAVAIREQRLV

-774 RDESDGLWKY
+774 RDESDALWKY
-784 NGKFRELAGNLR
+784 NAKFRELAGNLR

-843 VSTTPVTPANTP
+843 VSTTPAPTNTPA
-855 SPAAET
+855 PAAET
-861 PDLLAK
+861 PDLLAQ
-867 SAEAMHAALSQIAD
+867 SAEAMHAALTQIAD

-912 AAAAA
+912 AAAAD

-923 QRAKH
+923 QRAQH
-928 AETLSKEEAAVK
+928 AEKLSKEEAAVRQ
-940 NKQMQDDLRQL
+940 KQLQDDLRQL
-951 AAYKDAELVL
+951 TAYKDAELVL

-1016 AAQNGKVSKEL
+1016 AQQNGKVSKEL
-1027 ADTLTKMKEAAMKA
+1027 ADTLTKMKEAAMKS

-1064 ARALNLGEE
+1064 ARAQGLGEE
-1073 IIQQLES
+1073 TIKQLEE
-1080 YLSKQQHELEVD
+1080 YLDKKKNELTVKAKVKLDIKELD
-1092 ANVKANVE
+1092 ANK
-1100 IKALS
+1100 
-1105 SNIDFGFSGLAAAFQ
+1105 DFGFS
-1120 KIVKLRKKER
+1120 KLIKAIKKF
-1130 ENDAKDAS
+1130 NK
-1138 KTADKQEKE
+1138 
-1147 EEKAESR
+1147 KAEGEMEDSW
-1154 RLRRRKKNRDK
+1154 
-1165 DTADEKNENKK
+1165 ENIAETVV
-1176 QKKSNDDKW
+1176 
-1185 DAAIDIASAAN
+1185 AALGMITSTLNAAS
-1196 DTIQSIGSAT
+1196 Q
-1206 SSLFQANCALET
+1206 LFQANCELET
-1218 AKIEQ
+1218 AKVEQ
-1223 EYDARIAAAE
+1223 EYDNRIAAAE
-1233 GNAELQQQLEE
+1233 GNEELQQQLEE

-1249 IAAVKAK
+1249 IAAIKAK
-1256 YAEKEFRLNI
+1256 YAEKEFK
-1266 AMAVAQ
+1266 
-1272 TATNALTAFGTMA
+1272 A
-1285 KHEPYPALAIAAA
+1285 KIITAIADIAKNAILAYQAA
-1298 ALATATGLVQV
+1298 GGNPFLGAAFAAMVTAAGMVQLAV
-1309 ATIKKQY
+1309 IKKQY

-1321 AGFYTGG
+1321 TGFYTGG

-1336 KPAGIVHEGEYVL
+1336 KPAGIVHQGEYVL
-1349 PHEAVNNPAVSPLLG
+1349 PHEAVNNPAVSPFLD

-1396 AGRTALNTNRT
+1396 AGRTAAAALST
-1407 ATNTARTANN
+1407 ASNTARTANN
-1417 TTAPVVTIKGG
+1417 TAAPVVTIKGG
-1428 DQTAAA
+1428 DRTADTL
-1434 VRRLNRK
+1434 RRLNRK

-1447 SYVVLSGPQGLDK
+1447 SYVVLSGPQGLDS
-1460 QWKRYQRLTGK
+1460 QWRRYQRLTGK

>member
-42 EEANPNTKDWSNEQR
+42 EEANPNTKDWTNEQR

-86 VLNNL
+86 VLKNL

-139 EDETKA
+139 EEETKA
-145 VSQELEKPQ
+145 VSQEMENPQ
-154 KGIAAFGQKWFGA
+154 NGIAAFGQKWFGA

-227 DTRTGRAALNDL
+227 DTRTSRAALNDL

-362 SKVMQKMGSDTEK
+362 SKVMQKIGSDTEK

-480 RAAELQQTMGE
+480 RAAELQRTMGE

-504 ASLSKVLASI
+504 ANLSKVLASI

-522 IEFGFLAAVV
+522 IEFGLLAAVV
-532 SLLALNITI
+532 SLLTLNITI

-546 KIAIALKRTWQ
+546 KIAIALKRAWQ

-590 LKTTMLSNPYTATA
+590 LKTTMLSNQYTATA

-726 KQYAAQI
+726 KKYAAQI
-733 NQEDRVARM
+733 DQEDRVARM
-742 KAAVAIREQRLV
+742 KTAVAIREQRLREYYKKEGKGDSEINNILSNIREV
-754 DYLRS
+754 ASKGQKIKFL
-759 QGKGENYVNIWLARA
+759 GKGEWVDLSNSLQ
-774 RDESDGLWKY
+774 
-784 NGKFRELAGNLR
+784 
-796 EARGWLAAA
+796 EAHGWLYQA
-805 NSDLGTTNKL
+805 NNDLTLTNKL

-843 VSTTPVTPANTP
+843 VSTTPAPTNSPA
-855 SPAAET
+855 PAAET

-867 SAEAMHAALSQIAD
+867 SAEAMHAALTQIAD

-917 IKATDE
+917 IEATDE
-923 QRAKH
+923 QRAQH
-928 AETLSKEEAAVK
+928 AEKLSKEEAAVR
-940 NKQMQDDLRQL
+940 NKQLQDDLQQL
-951 AAYKDAELVL
+951 TAYKDAELVL

-1064 ARALNLGEE
+1064 ARAQGLGEE
-1073 IIQQLES
+1073 TIKQLEE
-1080 YLSKQQHELEVD
+1080 YLDKKKNELTVNAKVKLDIKELD
-1092 ANVKANVE
+1092 ANK
-1100 IKALS
+1100 
-1105 SNIDFGFSGLAAAFQ
+1105 DFGFS
-1120 KIVKLRKKER
+1120 KLIKAIKKF
-1130 ENDAKDAS
+1130 NK
-1138 KTADKQEKE
+1138 
-1147 EEKAESR
+1147 KAEGEMEDSW
-1154 RLRRRKKNRDK
+1154 
-1165 DTADEKNENKK
+1165 ENIAETVV
-1176 QKKSNDDKW
+1176 
-1185 DAAIDIASAAN
+1185 AALGMITSTLNAAS
-1196 DTIQSIGSAT
+1196 Q
-1206 SSLFQANCALET
+1206 LFQANCELET
-1218 AKIEQ
+1218 AKVEQ
-1223 EYDARIAAAE
+1223 EYDNRIAAAE
-1233 GNAELQQQLEE
+1233 GNEELQQQLEE

-1249 IAAVKAK
+1249 IAAIKAK
-1256 YAEKEFRLNI
+1256 YAEKEFK
-1266 AMAVAQ
+1266 
-1272 TATNALTAFGTMA
+1272 A
-1285 KHEPYPALAIAAA
+1285 KIITAIADIAKNAILAYQAA
-1298 ALATATGLVQV
+1298 GGNPWLGAAFAAMVTAAGMVQLAV
-1309 ATIKKQY
+1309 IKKQY

-1321 AGFYTGG
+1321 TGFYTGG

-1349 PHEAVNNPAVSPLLG
+1349 PHEAVNNPAVSPFLD

-1396 AGRTALNTNRT
+1396 AGRTAAAALST
-1407 ATNTARTANN
+1407 AAAAARTANN
-1417 TTAPVVTIKGG
+1417 TAAPVVTIKGG

-1447 SYVVLSGPQGLDK
+1447 SYVVLSGPQGLDS
-1460 QWKRYQRLTGK
+1460 QWRRYQRLTGK

>member
-42 EEANPNTKDWSNEQR
+42 EEANPNTKDWTNEQR

-86 VLNNL
+86 VLKNL

-139 EDETKA
+139 EEETKA
-145 VSQELEKPQ
+145 VSQEMEKPQ

-227 DTRTGRAALNDL
+227 DTRTSRAALNDL

-362 SKVMQKMGSDTEK
+362 SKVMQKIGSDTEK

-522 IEFGFLAAVV
+522 IEFGLLAAVV
-532 SLLALNITI
+532 SLLTLNITI

-546 KIAIALKRTWQ
+546 KIAIALKRAWQ

-712 REKARAQAAEEILQ
+712 REKARAQAAEELLQ

-759 QGKGENYVNIWLARA
+759 QGKGENYVNIWLSRA
-774 RDESDGLWKY
+774 RDESDALWKY
-784 NGKFRELAGNLR
+784 NAKFRELAGNLR
-796 EARGWLAAA
+796 EARGWLAGA

-843 VSTTPVTPANTP
+843 VSTTPAPTNTPA
-855 SPAAET
+855 PAAET

-867 SAEAMHAALSQIAD
+867 SAEAMHAALTQIAD

-917 IKATDE
+917 IEATDE
-923 QRAKH
+923 QRAQH
-928 AETLSKEEAAVK
+928 AEKLSKEEAAVR
-940 NKQMQDDLRQL
+940 NKQLQDDLQQL
-951 AAYKDAELVL
+951 TAYKDAELVL

-1064 ARALNLGEE
+1064 ARAHGLGEE
-1073 IIQQLES
+1073 TIKQLEE
-1080 YLSKQQHELEVD
+1080 YLDKKKNELTVNAKVKLDIKELD
-1092 ANVKANVE
+1092 ANK
-1100 IKALS
+1100 
-1105 SNIDFGFSGLAAAFQ
+1105 DFGFS
-1120 KIVKLRKKER
+1120 KLIKAIKKF
-1130 ENDAKDAS
+1130 NK
-1138 KTADKQEKE
+1138 
-1147 EEKAESR
+1147 KAEGEMEDSW
-1154 RLRRRKKNRDK
+1154 
-1165 DTADEKNENKK
+1165 ENIAETVV
-1176 QKKSNDDKW
+1176 
-1185 DAAIDIASAAN
+1185 AALGMITSTLNAAS
-1196 DTIQSIGSAT
+1196 Q
-1206 SSLFQANCALET
+1206 LFQANCELET
-1218 AKIEQ
+1218 AKVEQ
-1223 EYDARIAAAE
+1223 EYDNRIAAAE
-1233 GNAELQQQLEE
+1233 GNEELQQQLEE

-1249 IAAVKAK
+1249 IAAIKAK
-1256 YAEKEFRLNI
+1256 YAEKEFK
-1266 AMAVAQ
+1266 
-1272 TATNALTAFGTMA
+1272 A
-1285 KHEPYPALAIAAA
+1285 KIITAIADIAKNAILAYQAA
-1298 ALATATGLVQV
+1298 GGNPWLGAAFAAMVTAAGMVQLAV
-1309 ATIKKQY
+1309 IKKQY

-1321 AGFYTGG
+1321 TGFYTGG

-1336 KPAGIVHEGEYVL
+1336 KPAGIVHQGEYVL
-1349 PHEAVNNPAVSPLLG
+1349 PHEAVNNPAVSPFLD

-1396 AGRTALNTNRT
+1396 AGRTAAAALST
-1407 ATNTARTANN
+1407 AAAAARTANN
-1417 TTAPVVTIKGG
+1417 TAAPVVTIKGG

-1441 LDEGIE
+1441 LDDGIE
-1447 SYVVLSGPQGLDK
+1447 SYVVLSGPQGLDS
-1460 QWKRYQRLTGK
+1460 QWRRYQRLTGK

>member
-1 MSMNAAEIKE
+1 MNAAEIKE

-42 EEANPNTKDWSNEQR
+42 EEANPNTKDWTNEQR

-86 VLNNL
+86 VLKNL

-139 EDETKA
+139 EEETKA
-145 VSQELEKPQ
+145 VSQEMEKPQ

-227 DTRTGRAALNDL
+227 DTRTSRAALNDL

-362 SKVMQKMGSDTEK
+362 SKVMQKIGSDTEK

-522 IEFGFLAAVV
+522 IEFGLLAAVV
-532 SLLALNITI
+532 SLLTLNITI

-546 KIAIALKRTWQ
+546 KIAIALKRAWQ

-712 REKARAQAAEEILQ
+712 REKARAQAAEELLQ

-759 QGKGENYVNIWLARA
+759 QGKGENYVNIWLSRA
-774 RDESDGLWKY
+774 RDESDALWKY
-784 NGKFRELAGNLR
+784 NAKFRELAGNLR
-796 EARGWLAAA
+796 EARGWLAGA

-843 VSTTPVTPANTP
+843 VSTTPAPTNTPA
-855 SPAAET
+855 PAAET

-867 SAEAMHAALSQIAD
+867 SAEAMHAALTQIAD

-917 IKATDE
+917 IEATDE
-923 QRAKH
+923 QRAQH
-928 AETLSKEEAAVK
+928 AEKLSKEEAAVR
-940 NKQMQDDLRQL
+940 NKQLQDDLQQL
-951 AAYKDAELVL
+951 TAYKDAELVL

-1064 ARALNLGEE
+1064 ARAHGLGEE
-1073 IIQQLES
+1073 TIKQLEE
-1080 YLSKQQHELEVD
+1080 YLDKKKNELTVNAKVKLDIKELD
-1092 ANVKANVE
+1092 ANK
-1100 IKALS
+1100 
-1105 SNIDFGFSGLAAAFQ
+1105 DFGFS
-1120 KIVKLRKKER
+1120 KLIKAIKKF
-1130 ENDAKDAS
+1130 NK
-1138 KTADKQEKE
+1138 
-1147 EEKAESR
+1147 KAEGEMEDSW
-1154 RLRRRKKNRDK
+1154 
-1165 DTADEKNENKK
+1165 ENIAETVV
-1176 QKKSNDDKW
+1176 
-1185 DAAIDIASAAN
+1185 AALGMITSTLNAAS
-1196 DTIQSIGSAT
+1196 Q
-1206 SSLFQANCALET
+1206 LFQANCELET
-1218 AKIEQ
+1218 AKVEQ
-1223 EYDARIAAAE
+1223 EYDNRIAAAE
-1233 GNAELQQQLEE
+1233 GNEELQQQLEE

-1249 IAAVKAK
+1249 IAAIKAK
-1256 YAEKEFRLNI
+1256 YAEKEFK
-1266 AMAVAQ
+1266 
-1272 TATNALTAFGTMA
+1272 A
-1285 KHEPYPALAIAAA
+1285 KIITAIADIAKNAILAYQAA
-1298 ALATATGLVQV
+1298 GGNPWLGAAFAAMVTAAGMVQLAV
-1309 ATIKKQY
+1309 IKKQY

-1321 AGFYTGG
+1321 TGFYTGG

-1336 KPAGIVHEGEYVL
+1336 KPAGIVHQGEYVL
-1349 PHEAVNNPAVSPLLG
+1349 PHEAVNNPAVSPFLD

-1396 AGRTALNTNRT
+1396 AGRTAAAALST
-1407 ATNTARTANN
+1407 AAAAARTANN
-1417 TTAPVVTIKGG
+1417 TAAPVVTIKGG

-1441 LDEGIE
+1441 LDDGIE
-1447 SYVVLSGPQGLDK
+1447 SYVVLSGPQGLDS
-1460 QWKRYQRLTGK
+1460 QWRRYQRLTGK

>member
-1 MSMNAAEIKE
+1 MNAAEIKE

-42 EEANPNTKDWSNEQR
+42 EETHPNTKDWTNEQR

-86 VLNNL
+86 VLKNL

-145 VSQELEKPQ
+145 VSQEMEKPQ

-227 DTRTGRAALNDL
+227 DTRTSRAALNDL

-326 LSAMAKTAGL
+326 LSSMAKTAGL

-362 SKVMQKMGSDTEK
+362 SKVMQKIGSDTDK

-382 NVQEFSNLVQT
+382 NVKEFSNLVQT

-468 STAAANLEKARN
+468 STAAANLEKAKN
-480 RAAELQQTMGE
+480 RASELQQTMGE

-522 IEFGFLAAVV
+522 IEFGLLAAVV

-546 KIAIALKRTWQ
+546 KIAIALKRAWQ

-670 QERRKAVAEIQKI
+670 QERRKAIAEIKKI
-683 VPAYNATINEEGRIT
+683 VPGYNATINEEGRIT

-726 KQYAAQI
+726 KRYQEQLYH
-733 NQEDRVARM
+733 EDRLGRM
-742 KAAVAIREQRLV
+742 KTYVATSEQAFLDYATKVKGYSAKSAQETLKFAREGQVTYLGFDSQYRTALNRVKEAHRL
-754 DYLRS
+754 
-759 QGKGENYVNIWLARA
+759 
-774 RDESDGLWKY
+774 Y
-784 NGKFRELAGNLR
+784 NEELAHRVRLENQI
-796 EARGWLAAA
+796 
-805 NSDLGTTNKL
+805 S
-815 VTSLET
+815 SLEAT
-821 NVDKAVKKAGLSPT
+821 TENNFKKHGITPSAVTPSPGGY
-835 AVSTTPAA
+835 TTD
-843 VSTTPVTPANTP
+843 PVTPTNTP
-855 SPAAET
+855 APAAET

-867 SAEAMHAALSQIAD
+867 SAEAMHAALTQIAD

-889 AEGGVSAYAEM
+889 AEDGVSAYAEM

-917 IKATDE
+917 IEATDE
-923 QRAKH
+923 QRIKH
-928 AETLSKEEAAVK
+928 AEKLSKEEAAVK

-951 AAYKDAELVL
+951 TAYNDAELAL
-961 AENARL
+961 TENAHAL
-967 TGRATQRQSEE
+967 GRATQRQSEE

-1016 AAQNGKVSKEL
+1016 ASQNGKVSKEL
-1027 ADTLTKMKEAAMKA
+1027 AETLTKMKEAAMKA

-1064 ARALNLGEE
+1064 ARAQGLGEE
-1073 IIQQLES
+1073 TIKQLEE
-1080 YLSKQQHELEVD
+1080 YLDKKKNELSVKAKVELDIKELD
-1092 ANVKANVE
+1092 ANK
-1100 IKALS
+1100 
-1105 SNIDFGFSGLAAAFQ
+1105 DFGFS
-1120 KIVKLRKKER
+1120 KLIKAIKKF
-1130 ENDAKDAS
+1130 NK
-1138 KTADKQEKE
+1138 
-1147 EEKAESR
+1147 KAEGEMEDSWENIAETVVAA
-1154 RLRRRKKNRDK
+1154 LGMITSTLN
-1165 DTADEKNENKK
+1165 TAS
-1176 QKKSNDDKW
+1176 Q
-1185 DAAIDIASAAN
+1185 I
-1196 DTIQSIGSAT
+1196 
-1206 SSLFQANCALET
+1206 FQANCELET
-1218 AKIEQ
+1218 AKVEQ
-1223 EYDARIAAAE
+1223 EYANRIAAAQ
-1233 GNAELQQQLEE
+1233 GNEELQQQLEE

-1249 IAAVKAK
+1249 IAAIKAK

-1298 ALATATGLVQV
+1298 ALATAAGLVQV

-1336 KPAGIVHEGEYVL
+1336 KPAGIVHQGEYVL
-1349 PHEAVNNPAVSPLLG
+1349 PHEAVNNPAVSPFLD
-1364 IIETARRSNRLAS
+1364 IVETARRSNRLAS

-1396 AGRTALNTNRT
+1396 AGRTAAAALST

-1417 TTAPVVTIKGG
+1417 TAAPVVTIKGG
-1428 DQTAAA
+1428 DRTADTL
-1434 VRRLNRK
+1434 RRLNRK